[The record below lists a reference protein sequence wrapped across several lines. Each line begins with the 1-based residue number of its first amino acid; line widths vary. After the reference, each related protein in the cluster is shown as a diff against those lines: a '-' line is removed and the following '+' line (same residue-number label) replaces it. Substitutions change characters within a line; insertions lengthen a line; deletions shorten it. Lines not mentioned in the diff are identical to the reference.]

1 MKDLFEKSLHFG
13 LGVYGY
19 SRDKVEELV
28 DDMVKRGKIE
38 EDKAKDLVDELV
50 KKGEEERADME
61 NLIRDQVKDIISS
74 DYASKDDI
82 RRIIREEL
90 EKVKEE
96 NED

>member
-50 KKGEEERADME
+50 KKEERADME
-61 NLIRDQVKDIISS
+61 DLIRDQVKDIISS